1 MAGKLIQVATTTIT
15 PATKT
20 ASLELT
26 GINTDDVYLFA
37 FNNLNVEAD
46 VTMFMRFT
54 EGGVVNSTANYD
66 YARKQLNSG
75 GAFANVSGANQ
86 TAVNMQVVTDTTCYG
101 NGLIYLY
108 NFNNSSEYS
117 FCSFDFGY
125 ANTGYSDTTGSS
137 GGAVFTSASSCD
149 GIAFVTGAGYEINS
163 GTFTLYKVV

>member
-1 MAGKLIQVATTTIT
+1 MGLVQVNTTTIT
-15 PATKT
+15 SATKT
-20 ASLELT
+20 SSLEVT

-46 VTMFMRFT
+46 ITLFLRFT
-54 EGGVVNSTANYD
+54 ESGTVNSTANYD
-66 YARKQLNSG
+66 YSRKQLNAG
-75 GAFANVSGANQ
+75 GAFGNVSGANQ

-117 FCSFDFGY
+117 FCTFETGL

-137 GGAVFTSASSCD
+137 GGATFTSTSSCD
-149 GIAFVTGAGYEINS
+149 GIALVTSAGYEINS
-163 GTFTLYKVV
+163 GTYTLYKVV